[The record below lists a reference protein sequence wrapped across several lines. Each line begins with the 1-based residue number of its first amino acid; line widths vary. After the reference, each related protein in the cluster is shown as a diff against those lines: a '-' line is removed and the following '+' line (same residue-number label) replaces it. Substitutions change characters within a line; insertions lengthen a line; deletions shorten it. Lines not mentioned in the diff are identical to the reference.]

1 MLSNILINHKAHF
14 LKLLISFCWL
24 LLFIFPFSCTGPG
37 NLSGPSSNYDK
48 VLDSA
53 NRMFD
58 SGKIQTSI
66 QYLDSITK
74 KYKNLGLLQQF
85 SYFDINYNFYYHKE
99 NDKNTAMLYA
109 DSMLDLFNT
118 QEKKAKYMAQYGQ
131 CYFFKGDVLF
141 DENKYEDAYQYYYQ
155 GKIIANN
162 SLNDCTMGDY
172 NYRMGMIMYKQEH
185 YLLAANYFKI
195 SSQQTNTCDWSLRSF
210 YRRQELLNNTGL
222 SYSKINRPDSA
233 MFYYKKAVDYINTYG
248 KQFGAKN
255 LLDEALGVVYGN
267 EANIYI
273 SNNDL
278 KSAGELL
285 RKSISINLR
294 KGYDNRDA
302 QLSELKLAH
311 LYSQENEP
319 DSLIV
324 VLQNVHAQFDS
335 IKNQEAEADWN
346 MLMANY
352 LLKKNQP
359 LDAFNYLIKH
369 DDLKDSIAVA
379 NKKLKETD
387 IFQQIEKLQKDYEF
401 ARLQQNNK
409 IQHYYLIAAVVF
421 GLMLSLIMFLV
432 YGNWKESNKNI
443 VVLGD
448 LNKTINEKNE
458 RLGQTLA
465 ELSLSSQEKDRILHT
480 VAHDLRNPISGIVA
494 LTKVMLEDDLNDEHK
509 QMIGLVNVTSENSL
523 ELINEI
529 LEATTDEA
537 SGAIQREPVE
547 INELV
552 NNSVEILSFKAVE
565 KHQEIITELLD
576 ETYEML
582 LSREKIWRVVS
593 NLISNAIKFS
603 PENTTIKVKVTNLGE
618 AVKIAVADNGIGIPD
633 HIKDKVFN
641 MFTEAKRTGTAGEKS
656 FGLGL
661 SISRQIIE
669 SHGGKI
675 WFEKNN
681 PKGTVFYITLDRG

>member
-1 MLSNILINHKAHF
+1 LHH
-14 LKLLISFCWL
+14 
-24 LLFIFPFSCTGPG
+24 
-37 NLSGPSSNYDK
+37 
-48 VLDSA
+48 
-53 NRMFD
+53 
-58 SGKIQTSI
+58 
-66 QYLDSITK
+66 
-74 KYKNLGLLQQF
+74 
-85 SYFDINYNFYYHKE
+85 
-99 NDKNTAMLYA
+99 
-109 DSMLDLFNT
+109 
-118 QEKKAKYMAQYGQ
+118 
-131 CYFFKGDVLF
+131 
-141 DENKYEDAYQYYYQ
+141 
-155 GKIIANN
+155 
-162 SLNDCTMGDY
+162 GDY

-335 IKNQEAEADWN
+335 IKNQEAETDWN

-401 ARLQQNNK
+401 ARL
-409 IQHYYLIAAVVF
+409 
-421 GLMLSLIMFLV
+421 
-432 YGNWKESNKNI
+432 
-443 VVLGD
+443 
-448 LNKTINEKNE
+448 
-458 RLGQTLA
+458 
-465 ELSLSSQEKDRILHT
+465 
-480 VAHDLRNPISGIVA
+480 
-494 LTKVMLEDDLNDEHK
+494 
-509 QMIGLVNVTSENSL
+509 
-523 ELINEI
+523 
-529 LEATTDEA
+529 
-537 SGAIQREPVE
+537 
-547 INELV
+547 
-552 NNSVEILSFKAVE
+552 
-565 KHQEIITELLD
+565 
-576 ETYEML
+576 
-582 LSREKIWRVVS
+582 
-593 NLISNAIKFS
+593 
-603 PENTTIKVKVTNLGE
+603 
-618 AVKIAVADNGIGIPD
+618 
-633 HIKDKVFN
+633 
-641 MFTEAKRTGTAGEKS
+641 
-656 FGLGL
+656 
-661 SISRQIIE
+661 
-669 SHGGKI
+669 
-675 WFEKNN
+675 
-681 PKGTVFYITLDRG
+681 

>member
-1 MLSNILINHKAHF
+1 LHH
-14 LKLLISFCWL
+14 
-24 LLFIFPFSCTGPG
+24 
-37 NLSGPSSNYDK
+37 
-48 VLDSA
+48 
-53 NRMFD
+53 
-58 SGKIQTSI
+58 
-66 QYLDSITK
+66 
-74 KYKNLGLLQQF
+74 
-85 SYFDINYNFYYHKE
+85 
-99 NDKNTAMLYA
+99 
-109 DSMLDLFNT
+109 
-118 QEKKAKYMAQYGQ
+118 
-131 CYFFKGDVLF
+131 
-141 DENKYEDAYQYYYQ
+141 
-155 GKIIANN
+155 
-162 SLNDCTMGDY
+162 GDY

-458 RLGQTLA
+458 RLGQALA